1 MGWFMTMSKT
11 KKANGEVR
19 GKSRI
24 RAEIVDISRAL
35 HKVGAVT
42 DDELTKTTLKMLGKL
57 PKVEE
62 MSPAEIVAVREKAR
76 VSQSVMAAFL
86 NVAVSTVSQWERG
99 EKHPQ
104 GASLK
109 LLALV
114 AKNGL
119 QAVA

>member
-1 MGWFMTMSKT
+1 MSKT

-57 PKVEE
+57 SKVEE
-62 MSPAEIVAVREKAR
+62 AAVEA
-76 VSQSVMAAFL
+76 QI
-86 NVAVSTVSQWERG
+86 
-99 EKHPQ
+99 
-104 GASLK
+104 
-109 LLALV
+109 
-114 AKNGL
+114 
-119 QAVA
+119 